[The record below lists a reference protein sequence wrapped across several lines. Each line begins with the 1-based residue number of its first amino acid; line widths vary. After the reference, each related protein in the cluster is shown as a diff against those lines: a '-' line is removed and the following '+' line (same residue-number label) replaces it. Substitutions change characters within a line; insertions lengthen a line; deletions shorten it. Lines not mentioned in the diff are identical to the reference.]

1 MKTLS
6 YLLSVILLFISVSLK
21 AQKKAQLDNN
31 MYIAVVQ
38 SQTTT
43 GKVVQTHYKMTNNN
57 TVSMDFSL
65 YKQMNDGS
73 WDVVHHLDLQPGDT
87 YEDVSTFTG
96 YNGKYA
102 VFSAPHSDWATFPDV
117 SQVGSLITAAPMQ
130 PPPPPQPSPAQTAP
144 VNH

>member
-6 YLLSVILLFISVSLK
+6 FLLLAMLLFISASLK

-38 SQTTT
+38 SQTTL

-73 WDVVHHLDLQPGDT
+73 WDVVHHL
-87 YEDVSTFTG
+87 
-96 YNGKYA
+96 
-102 VFSAPHSDWATFPDV
+102 
-117 SQVGSLITAAPMQ
+117 
-130 PPPPPQPSPAQTAP
+130 
-144 VNH
+144 